1 MTDDIELRRRRVAYR
16 ATHRGTKEM
25 DLILGRFAQA
35 RLSGM
40 SEGELAIFERFA
52 ALPDPILAGW
62 FSQIECPNE
71 AEFVALIGV
80 LRAFHGLSE
89 PNKVVSEKT
98 EQ

>member
-40 SEGELAIFERFA
+40 SESELAVFERFA
-52 ALPDPILAGW
+52 ALPDPMLAGW
-62 FSQIECPNE
+62 FSQAETPKE
-71 AEFVALIGV
+71 SEFVALIGA
-80 LRAFHGLSE
+80 LREFHGLGSSNE
-89 PNKVVSEKT
+89 SASEKT
-98 EQ
+98 E